1 MDGREQRGL
10 VIAAMVKLNGKNG
23 SWQVP
28 SQSCDKTYTVDPVG
42 QTCTC
47 PDHQEWHHKCKHLYA
62 VEITIKREIST
73 DGTITETKSI
83 TFTEKRKYQQDN
95 VAYHEAQRNEKNR
108 LQVLLYELCK
118 GIDEPFRK
126 PTTGPKPHSIKDMI
140 FSCVFKVYVGFSS
153 RRFSCDLLDAHAK
166 GFTSKPIPG
175 MKVTAFMENPTL
187 TPILYS
193 LIAQSAMPLRVVE
206 SQFVIDSSGFS
217 GCRFDRWFEEKY
229 DGENVR
235 RVNRKEHTWVKAHIA
250 CGTRTNV
257 VTAAIVLDKHS
268 ADCPQFAGL
277 TKTTAHGFNIGEMSA
292 DKAYLSAENVEA
304 IFGVGG
310 VPFIA
315 PKVNTT
321 GGIGGPFEKMFHYF
335 QYRREDFLQHY
346 HRRSNVESTFSAIK
360 RKFGDSVRSK
370 CDFAM
375 TNEVL
380 SKLLA
385 HNLCCLI
392 QEQCELGIEP
402 IFWQE
407 EKREPNA
414 HPVLLAMPSA

>member
-10 VIAAMVKLNGKNG
+10 VIAAMVKLNGKDG
-23 SWQVP
+23 TWKVP
-28 SQSCDKTYTVDPVG
+28 SQSCDKTYTVDPIG

-47 PDHQEWHHKCKHLYA
+47 PDHMEWHHKCKHLFA

-83 TFTEKRKYQQDN
+83 TFTEKRAYKQDN

-108 LQVLLYELCK
+108 FQVLLHELCK
-118 GIDEPFRK
+118 GIDEPDRK
-126 PTTGPKPHSIKDMI
+126 PTRGPVPHTLKDSI
-140 FSCVFKVYVGFSS
+140 FSMVFKVYVGFSA
-153 RRFSCDLLDAHAK
+153 RRFSCDLLDAHGK
-166 GFTSKPIPG
+166 GYISKPISG
-175 MKVTAFMENPTL
+175 MKVISFMENPIL

-193 LIAQSAMPLRVVE
+193 LIAQSALPLRVVE
-206 SQFVIDSSGFS
+206 SQFAIDSSGFS
-217 GCRFDRWFEEKY
+217 GCRFDRWTEEKY
-229 DGENVR
+229 GGGIVT
-235 RVNRKEHTWVKAHIA
+235 RKEHTWVKAHIA
-250 CGTRTNV
+250 CGTKTNV
-257 VTAAIVLDKHS
+257 VTAALVLDKTS

-277 TKTTAHGFNIGEMSA
+277 TKTTAQGFQIGEMSA
-292 DKAYLSAENVEA
+292 DKAYLSAANVEA
-304 IFGVGG
+304 TFGVGG

-321 GGIGGPFEKMFHYF
+321 GGIGGLFEKMFHYF
-335 QYRREDFLQHY
+335 QYRKDEFLQHY
-346 HRRSNVESTFSAIK
+346 HRRSNVESTFSAVK

-380 SKLLA
+380 CKLLA

-402 IFWQE
+402 IFWQNE
-407 EKREPNA
+407 ERQPNDVA
-414 HPVLLAMPSA
+414 AILPVMSA